1 MVLDQEFFIKRYEE
15 SGCGEAELLDLIS
28 EMDSSLAGADED
40 MSLEKKCEII
50 ERAIADA
57 HYTSWTLDLIGLV
70 ISFPLA
76 SFRLR
81 WRSAIQFQP
90 RFS

>member
-1 MVLDQEFFIKRYEE
+1 
-15 SGCGEAELLDLIS
+15 
-28 EMDSSLAGADED
+28 